1 MKKVFISKND
11 SIAEVVE
18 KVISEPEVEI
28 VLVVPKN
35 TLLQDSVSNFH
46 LLKRESDAAGKLIT
60 VESVDE
66 DILSLAKAARIEA
79 IHPLFRKKKSSSLS
93 DIIPKSEDEED
104 FEPETPARR
113 SPKVSIGKKKV
124 KEVVEEEVIET
135 NPEVEEEEGGAGE
148 ENFVLPGTSKK
159 SWRPKFRFRGFFIV
173 GIAAVAIAASLFI
186 FYQYRKADVTI
197 TFNSRPF
204 EYQGGFTASVQ
215 NSEIDSS
222 LNLIPAEIFTQSKN
236 HTGLFP
242 ASGRSNVSEKA
253 TGKLLIYNAYSSQ
266 KQTLVVNTRFETPD
280 GKIFRLQ
287 NQVDVPGA
295 QIKDGKIIPSSIE
308 TTVVA
313 DKAGPTY
320 NLGAIEK
327 LTIPGFKDPEKFNGF
342 YGSLVNTSGG
352 FIGEKAVPTEK
363 DIADARA
370 KTEATLKEALEKSLS
385 IEKPQGFKILDDATE
400 IIVTKISVNKTTNE
414 KGEFSV
420 FGEAEF
426 RAIGFKEEDLKSLL
440 VSKAQNSDGLVFKT
454 VTLNYQNPQKNFSKK
469 ELKFSLDAKGALTE
483 DFNSSEFLEGIL
495 GLSVDEAQAE
505 IKKLKGL
512 SGAKISI
519 SPSWIKTLP
528 TDAKRIT
535 LTVD

>member
-1 MKKVFISKND
+1 MKKVFVSKND

-66 DILSLAKAARIEA
+66 DILSLAKAARVEA

-93 DIIPKSEDEED
+93 DIVPKGKRDEEDDYEEEPEPTPKKSARTLFKKKIVEEEIPEPESDLDQTEEDEEL
-104 FEPETPARR
+104 
-113 SPKVSIGKKKV
+113 
-124 KEVVEEEVIET
+124 
-135 NPEVEEEEGGAGE
+135 
-148 ENFVLPGTSKK
+148 VLPGTVKK
-159 SWRPKFRFRGFFIV
+159 SWQPKIRFKGLIAVGVIVLLLVPTFF
-173 GIAAVAIAASLFI
+173 L
-186 FYQYRKADVTI
+186 FYQYRKADVAI
-197 TFNSRPF
+197 AFNTRPF
-204 EYQGGFTASVQ
+204 EYQGAFTASV
-215 NSEIDSS
+215 NSSEIDPAT
-222 LNLIPAEIFTQSKN
+222 NNIPAEIFSQSKN
-236 HTGLFP
+236 YTGLYP

-266 KQTLVVNTRFETPD
+266 KQVLVVNTRFQTPD

-287 NQVDVPGA
+287 NQVEVPGA

-308 TTVVA
+308 TLVIA
-313 DKAGPTY
+313 DKAGPAY

-342 YGSLVNTSGG
+342 YGSLISSSGG

-363 DIADARA
+363 DITDAKK
-370 KTEATLKEALEKSLS
+370 KTEETLRQSLEKSLTL
-385 IEKPQGFKILDDATE
+385 EKPQGFKILDEATE
-400 IIVTKISVNKTTNE
+400 VVITKISVNKITNE

-426 RAIGFKEEDLKSLL
+426 RAIGFKEESLKSLL
-440 VSKAQNSDGLVFKT
+440 ISKAENSDGLVFKT
-454 VTLNYQNPQKNFSKK
+454 ITLNYTDPQKNFTKK
-469 ELKFSLDAKGALTE
+469 EFKFSLDAKGVLTQSF
-483 DFNSSEFLEGIL
+483 DSEKFVQGIL

-505 IKKLKGL
+505 IRKLKGL
-512 SGAKISI
+512 SVGKISI
-519 SPSWIKTLP
+519 SPPWLKTLP
-528 TDAKRIT
+528 DNIEKIQIQ
-535 LTVD
+535 VD

>member
-1 MKKVFISKND
+1 MKKVFVSKND

-28 VLVVPKN
+28 VLVIPKN
-35 TLLQDSVSNFH
+35 TLLQDSVSDFH
-46 LLKRESDAAGKLIT
+46 LLKREADAAGKLIT

-79 IHPLFRKKKSSSLS
+79 IHPLFRKKKASSLS
-93 DIIPKSEDEED
+93 DIVPRSQDEED
-104 FEPETPARR
+104 ESEPMPTPKRSSRSTLKRKSIEEEIVDETPEPEIA
-113 SPKVSIGKKKV
+113 
-124 KEVVEEEVIET
+124 
-135 NPEVEEEEGGAGE
+135 EG
-148 ENFVLPGTSKK
+148 ENEDLILPGSVKK
-159 SWRPKFRFRGFFIV
+159 SWRPKIRFKGVIAVGVLVLLLIPTFF
-173 GIAAVAIAASLFI
+173 LF
-186 FYQYRKADVTI
+186 YHNRKADI
-197 TFNSRPF
+197 AIAFNTRPF
-204 EYQGGFTASVQ
+204 EYQGAFTASV
-215 NSEIDSS
+215 NSSEIDFAS
-222 LNLIPAEIFTQSKN
+222 NIIPAEIFSQSKN
-236 HTGLFP
+236 HTGLYP

-287 NQVDVPGA
+287 SQVDVPGA

-308 TTVVA
+308 TLVIA
-313 DKAGPTY
+313 DKAGPAY

-342 YGSLVNTSGG
+342 YGSLISSSGG

-363 DIADARA
+363 DIADAKK
-370 KTEATLKEALEKSLS
+370 KTEETLKQSLEKSLTL
-385 IEKPQGFKILDDATE
+385 EKPQGFKILDDATE
-400 IIVTKISVNKTTNE
+400 VVVTKVSVNKITNE

-440 VSKAQNSDGLVFKT
+440 VSKAENSESLIFKT
-454 VTLNYQNPQKNFSKK
+454 ITLDYTDPVKNFTKK
-469 ELKFSLDAKGALTE
+469 EFKFSLVAKGVLTE
-483 DFNSSEFLEGIL
+483 SFDSEKFVQGIL

-505 IKKLKGL
+505 IRKLKGL
-512 SGAKISI
+512 SVGKISI
-519 SPSWIKTLP
+519 SPSWLKTLP
-528 TDAKRIT
+528 EKIEKIQIQ
-535 LTVD
+535 VD